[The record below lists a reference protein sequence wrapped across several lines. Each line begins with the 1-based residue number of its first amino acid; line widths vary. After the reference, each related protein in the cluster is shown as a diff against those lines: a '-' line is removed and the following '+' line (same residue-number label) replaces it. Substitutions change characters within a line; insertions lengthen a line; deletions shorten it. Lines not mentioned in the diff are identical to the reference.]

1 MAFNQTK
8 NTTNVSVSQEVN
20 VGVNVTPEF
29 HFGSEFLSPIAQSL
43 SAINDGL
50 VSTYQPLTQSIQGSI
65 DNVNRLAGDVR
76 RTENFSLSPA
86 ASPQSSGPSPLLLL
100 AGGLL
105 LAVALNKLL

>member
-1 MAFNQTK
+1 MGFNQTK
-8 NTTNVSVSQEVN
+8 NITTVSLSQEVN
-20 VGVNVTPEF
+20 VGVEVNPQF

-76 RTENFSLSPA
+76 RTADFSLAPA
-86 ASPQSSGPSPLLLL
+86 AGLQSSDPSPLLML
-100 AGGLL
+100 AGGLV
-105 LAVALNKLL
+105 LAVVLYKLL